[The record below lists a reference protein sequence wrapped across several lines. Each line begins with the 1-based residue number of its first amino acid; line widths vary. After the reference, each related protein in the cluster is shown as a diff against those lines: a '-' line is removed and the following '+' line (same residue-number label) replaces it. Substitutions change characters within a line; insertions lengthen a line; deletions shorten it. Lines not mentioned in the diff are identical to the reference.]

1 MTFSPEAIRDAS
13 FEALDDLKGKDII
26 TLDVKSLTSV
36 TDYMVICTGS
46 SNRHVKSL
54 ADNVYTELK
63 KQGLQ
68 ALSVEGDAG
77 SAEWVLVDFG
87 DVVVH
92 VMLEEARNFYE
103 LEKLWSVP
111 A

>member
-1 MTFSPEAIRDAS
+1 MTMTPEALKEAV
-13 FEALDDLKGKDII
+13 FEALDDLKAKDIVC
-26 TLDVKSLTSV
+26 LDVKALTSV

-46 SNRHVKSL
+46 SSRHVKSL
-54 ADNVYTELK
+54 ADNVNVELK
-63 KQGLQ
+63 KLGEK
-68 ALSVEGDAG
+68 ALSIEGAAG
-77 SAEWVLVDFG
+77 SDWVLVDFG